1 MKKLENI
8 QGRKIT
14 SAYGGVGSIIETKDN
29 GSLLIDFYDRW
40 DCYSRMA
47 FIRLQLGRQ
56 AITDE
61 RLLNHLRDHYGFD
74 RLQRLLPIPTPDK
87 VSMYYPQSADLIY
100 TIKSKYFPS
109 WFYCP
114 ECRKMNKLEDWKR
127 LWEGKFSDDG
137 NFSDNYPAC
146 AHCSTRRG
154 QRIHRQ
160 PLEQIRFCMA
170 SLSGGLEDIPFD
182 RLFAAEPQGNVIDLR
197 NVQGDTATL
206 TYFTST
212 TSDGLY
218 AVSIKHEDGRT
229 FSLAKIQSS
238 YLLYNDA
245 AYKLVLRNQN
255 HIYYPQIVRS
265 LYIPWNEDLVERV
278 LKKHDEGKT
287 VEYISDYENEPIETI
302 QAIIDSKGL
311 DFDTQVFHY
320 LTTESNYRNGI
331 NKKDDFY
338 AIRYENLKIQRLDRF
353 YAIHRLKE
361 TSVIPCFTRI
371 MPQGVATNW
380 WNIDEDRECD
390 NMKPDS
396 VSTAKGTSVDY
407 IPAIESYGEG
417 LLFEVSTNDIPE
429 SERIIFVHTLSHI
442 IMKEL
447 EFQCGYPLTSLKE
460 KIYNMGS
467 RWGILIYTI
476 GGSEGSY
483 GGLVSLL
490 PTDFKATEAKMIDI
504 INCAIERA
512 KDCPNDPICES
523 EGGHCFVCT
532 DIPEISCCD
541 WNHNLDRRVL
551 LKYQNPPA
559 TNVAIEPIEP
569 QDLSF
574 TSNSEHDA
582 EPNDIILA

>member
-40 DCYSRMA
+40 DCYSH
-47 FIRLQLGRQ
+47 IRLQRIQ

-61 RLLNHLRDHYGFD
+61 RLLNHLRDHYGLD
-74 RLQRLLPIPTPDK
+74 SLQRLLPIPTPDT
-87 VSMYYPQSADLIY
+87 VSMYYTKRADLIY
-100 TIKSKYFPS
+100 TMKSRYFPS

-114 ECRKMNKLEDWKR
+114 KCRKMYKLEDWKR
-127 LWEGKFSDDG
+127 LWESKFPDDG

-146 AHCSTRRG
+146 AHCSTTRR

-182 RLFAAEPQGNVIDLR
+182 RLFDAEPIGNVIDLR
-197 NVQGDTATL
+197 NAKGGTPTL

-218 AVSIKHEDGRT
+218 AVSIKHEENGRKI
-229 FSLAKIQSS
+229 SLAKIQSS

-265 LYIPWNEDLVERV
+265 LYIPWDEKLVKRV

-287 VEYISDYENEPIETI
+287 VEYILDYENEPIETI

-338 AIRYENLKIQRLDRF
+338 AIRYENLKNQRLDRF

-396 VSTAKGTSVDY
+396 VSTARGTSVDY

-429 SERIIFVHTLSHI
+429 SERIIFVHTLSHV

-523 EGGHCFVCT
+523 EGGHCFACT

-559 TNVAIEPIEP
+559 TNVAIEPIES
-569 QDLSF
+569 QGLSF
-574 TSNSEHDA
+574 TSNTEHDA